1 VVFLLIRIRSLAA
14 PALPGSLLL
23 QSTNDPREVFSG
35 SSSAFLF
42 WGGGSAGKPRPD
54 AVDGGN
60 YLLLFRAPL
69 LPLILLALP
78 VFLALISLVFFTH
91 LKVKAW
97 FFASWLPSS
106 SRIPRKARRS
116 VSCCRPLSL
125 PWLLQRRFFSSSC
138 HRRLSCHP
146 KFAVSI
152 SFRDFSSQHFPPLLV
167 APLRRC
173 VMYTPFD
180 LPLPLRTPHFFR

>member
-125 PWLLQRRFFSSSC
+125 PWLLQRRFFF
-138 HRRLSCHP
+138 LELP
-146 KFAVSI
+146 
-152 SFRDFSSQHFPPLLV
+152 PPLVLSSKVCRFHFLPRFLV
-167 APLRRC
+167 AAFSPSFGCSAPSLRH
-173 VMYTPFD
+173 VHAF
-180 LPLPLRTPHFFR
+180 